1 VAIGPYHHGLDHLE
15 QAEEVKHVAD
25 YHCIEESGRPV
36 EDLYGAV
43 IYAVGTTYARHLYRN
58 KDAGLSDDDFL
69 PMMFFDACFLV
80 QCMVWYTDRS
90 GKMDVSLSKFFEHNY
105 QPVRLVVF
113 GLWLISQRTV
123 FFSHTKPANGT
134 FSHGL

>member
-1 VAIGPYHHGLDHLE
+1 MA
-15 QAEEVKHVAD
+15 A

-80 QCMVWYTDRS
+80 QYV
-90 GKMDVSLSKFFEHNY
+90 
-105 QPVRLVVF
+105 
-113 GLWLISQRTV
+113 
-123 FFSHTKPANGT
+123 
-134 FSHGL
+134 HGLVYR